1 MAQFVCVTYKGFYSE
16 SWKTKSG
23 LRQDGILS
31 AYLFSFYIDKVL
43 EKISSVGTGCFLG
56 INKINILAY
65 ADDLVLLSP
74 TSIGLQVLLNKIK
87 SFFRQIEIERQC

>member
-1 MAQFVCVTYKGFYSE
+1 MNGTVSVCYKDFFIQSPGKLSPGFVRAEF
-16 SWKTKSG
+16 
-23 LRQDGILS
+23 LS
-31 AYLFSFYIDKVL
+31 AYLFSFYIDEVL

-74 TSIGLQVLLNKIK
+74 TSTGLQVLLNTD
-87 SFFRQIEIERQC
+87 